1 MVRIYGK
8 VLQTWTATDEAGR
21 ERLTQKEYFYRDY
34 NEQGETIGTGSEDYS
49 PERERETLLKG
60 YLYTWD
66 GEKLNKGGNRW
77 FDCRGF
83 YIIRKSDRRQF
94 KELMKQEFSVDVV
107 EFRTR

>member
-21 ERLTQKEYFYRDY
+21 ERITQKELSYKDLD
-34 NEQGETIGTGSEDYS
+34 EQGETIGAGSEDFT
-49 PERERETLLKG
+49 PERERTATVRG

-66 GEKLNKGGNRW
+66 GETLNKGGKRW
-77 FDCRGF
+77 FNCRGY

-94 KELMKQEFSVDVV
+94 KELMKKEFSVDVV
-107 EFRTR
+107 DFRTI